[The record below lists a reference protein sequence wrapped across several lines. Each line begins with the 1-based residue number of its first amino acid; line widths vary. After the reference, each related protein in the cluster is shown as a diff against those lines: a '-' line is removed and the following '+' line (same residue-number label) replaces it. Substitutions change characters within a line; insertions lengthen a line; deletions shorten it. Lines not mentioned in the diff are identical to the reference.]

1 MINETWM
8 DDIGT
13 EVQRNNQS
21 IESQTTQITSDTEN
35 NKRLLL
41 DILKG
46 IDFFKSRLPQEFL
59 SKKTDSRQLYGD
71 FQLKIHT
78 LIQYIEMDDSQF
90 EMDITEIDR
99 YLFLMAKILA
109 GAIDSGCQGTA
120 AAARK
125 CLTTGFMKVRANCLV
140 LQNEASRRQY
150 LENAVQYLNNCYLYI
165 SVKNMMDITGQ
176 NLQRRKKSMQEEVHR
191 LEEAKDDL
199 TDMVLSSPELFGQ
212 MQMALH
218 TTFRQAGHTWSA
230 QMHQLYEMLV
240 QFRISG
246 SNLQYEGLL
255 LDVETKKMF
264 FYQDV
269 ANKLN
274 SLITTIPAPVD
285 VNLMNKFNN
294 IISSSVEESERVD
307 QDAVRLDDMMM
318 SFESSLHSLPFDSS
332 RQATFMAKTYRSLE
346 ETVESR
352 RKKQEGSGGEENV

>member
-1 MINETWM
+1 
-8 DDIGT
+8 
-13 EVQRNNQS
+13 
-21 IESQTTQITSDTEN
+21 
-35 NKRLLL
+35 
-41 DILKG
+41 
-46 IDFFKSRLPQEFL
+46 
-59 SKKTDSRQLYGD
+59 
-71 FQLKIHT
+71 
-78 LIQYIEMDDSQF
+78 
-90 EMDITEIDR
+90 
-99 YLFLMAKILA
+99 
-109 GAIDSGCQGTA
+109 
-120 AAARK
+120 
-125 CLTTGFMKVRANCLV
+125 
-140 LQNEASRRQY
+140 
-150 LENAVQYLNNCYLYI
+150 
-165 SVKNMMDITGQ
+165 
-176 NLQRRKKSMQEEVHR
+176 
-191 LEEAKDDL
+191 
-199 TDMVLSSPELFGQ
+199 
-212 MQMALH
+212 
-218 TTFRQAGHTWSA
+218 
-230 QMHQLYEMLV
+230 MHQLYEMLV

>member
-109 GAIDSGCQGTA
+109 GAIESGCQGTA
-120 AAARK
+120 ASARK
-125 CLTTGFMKVRANCLV
+125 
-140 LQNEASRRQY
+140 
-150 LENAVQYLNNCYLYI
+150 
-165 SVKNMMDITGQ
+165 
-176 NLQRRKKSMQEEVHR
+176 
-191 LEEAKDDL
+191 
-199 TDMVLSSPELFGQ
+199 
-212 MQMALH
+212 
-218 TTFRQAGHTWSA
+218 
-230 QMHQLYEMLV
+230 
-240 QFRISG
+240 
-246 SNLQYEGLL
+246 
-255 LDVETKKMF
+255 
-264 FYQDV
+264 
-269 ANKLN
+269 
-274 SLITTIPAPVD
+274 
-285 VNLMNKFNN
+285 
-294 IISSSVEESERVD
+294 
-307 QDAVRLDDMMM
+307 
-318 SFESSLHSLPFDSS
+318 
-332 RQATFMAKTYRSLE
+332 
-346 ETVESR
+346 
-352 RKKQEGSGGEENV
+352 